1 MVSLK
6 YVVFVLRAD
15 NDGEGGILA
24 LLSLVAAD
32 QVADGA
38 KLPALVLLGVLGAS
52 LLYGDGVI
60 TPAISVLSAMEG
72 LKLVAPGFEQFIVP
86 ATIAVLIGLF
96 VIQRYGTGSIGKL
109 FGPIMVVW
117 FVVIGGLGLANIW
130 MAPAILKAI
139 NPAEAARFLIDD
151 PKISFVVIGAVFL
164 ALTGGEAL
172 YADMGHVGATA
183 IRRAWFGLV
192 LPALLLNYFGQG
204 ALILADPTAADNP
217 FYKLAPGWAL
227 IPMVVLATFA
237 TIIASQAL
245 VSGVF
250 SLTRQAMQ
258 MGLCPRAR
266 IISTSFDEAGQ
277 IYIPAANWLLMTGTL
292 LTVVLFRSSESLAAA
307 YGIAVSGTM
316 LITTILLYRVAV
328 SRWQWPPGVAIPI
341 VAIFGAIDAT
351 FLVSN
356 SIKIVEGG
364 WFPLIVGGVIAVLML
379 TWREGSS
386 EVRHRLQEMSMPLKE
401 FLDYAD
407 KTVIG
412 RAPGMGVWLTKV
424 EHGASPMLLRHIE
437 HNRVL
442 HATVVL
448 LTFVSDR
455 RPRVPFHER
464 FSVHRLGHGFYRI
477 QVKLG
482 FMQTPDIPL
491 SLINCNKLGF
501 DADLDNKNYY
511 IAHETIVRRGVESSM
526 EPVSF
531 AIFSFLNR
539 IASRAPDFFKIPH
552 DAIIEVGISGGDL
565 TLALPCAAFAAAY
578 PPHGSGRKDPHQ
590 TCTPFGTRMPC
601 RRYCARSLCA
611 ECLRRVI
618 CQNSNCC
625 PLSLWRSC
633 FRARPTLRLPEGAEA
648 EGVVAAAAAV
658 ILAAGCAAA
667 EARISVAAH
676 VTLAAGP
683 RYPDQRRDLA
693 SARTI
698 RSPSAIPEVVRS
710 AAERLS
716 MPTKIQGSVRTAIRR
731 TGMRS

>member
-1 MVSLK
+1 MGMPSSAPAGGLIDRAVAGLDPGPVGSIQDQAKFLHHAGSPWFLALTALGVVFGDIGTSPLYAFQVALTGLGHPAPTAAEVLGIVSLILWALMVMVSLK

-24 LLSLVAAD
+24 LLSLVASD
-32 QVADGA
+32 QVARGV
-38 KLPALVLLGVLGAS
+38 KLPVFVLLGVIGAA

-72 LKLVAPGFEQFIVP
+72 LKLVAPGFEHFILP

-96 VIQRYGTGSIGKL
+96 VIQRHGTESIGRL

-117 FVVIGGLGLANIW
+117 FVVIGGLGAANVVS
-130 MAPAILKAI
+130 APAILGAV
-139 NPAEAARFLIDD
+139 NPVEAARFLADD
-151 PKISFVVIGAVFL
+151 PKVAFVVIGAVFL

-172 YADMGHVGATA
+172 YADMGHVGAAA

-204 ALILADPTAADNP
+204 ALILADPSTADNP
-217 FYKLAPGWAL
+217 FYKLAPSWAL

-266 IISTSFDEAGQ
+266 IIPTSADEAGQ
-277 IYIPAANWLLMTGTL
+277 IYVPAANWLLMTGTL
-292 LTVVLFRSSESLAAA
+292 FTVILFRSSDSLAAA

-328 SRWQWPPGVAIPI
+328 LRWRWPTAVAIPV

-364 WFPLIVGGVIAVLML
+364 WFPLIIGTLIAALML
-379 TWREGSS
+379 SWRKGSS
-386 EVRHRLQEMSMPLKE
+386 EVRNRLHEMSMPLKE

-407 KTVIG
+407 RMVIG

-424 EHGASPMLLRHIE
+424 DHGASPMLLRHIE

-442 HATVVL
+442 HETVVL
-448 LTFVSDR
+448 LTFLSDQ

-464 FSVHRLGHGFYRI
+464 HSVHRLGRGFYRI
-477 QVKLG
+477 QVRLG

-491 SLINCNKLGF
+491 SLINCNRLGF
-501 DADLDNKNYY
+501 EADLDHKNYY
-511 IAHETIVRRGVESSM
+511 IAHETIVRREVNCTM
-526 EPVSF
+526 DPISF

-539 IASRAPDFFKIPH
+539 IASRAPDFFKIPQ
-552 DAIIEVGISGGDL
+552 DAIIEVG
-565 TLALPCAAFAAAY
+565 F
-578 PPHGSGRKDPHQ
+578 
-590 TCTPFGTRMPC
+590 
-601 RRYCARSLCA
+601 
-611 ECLRRVI
+611 RV
-618 CQNSNCC
+618 
-625 PLSLWRSC
+625 
-633 FRARPTLRLPEGAEA
+633 
-648 EGVVAAAAAV
+648 
-658 ILAAGCAAA
+658 
-667 EARISVAAH
+667 
-676 VTLAAGP
+676 
-683 RYPDQRRDLA
+683 
-693 SARTI
+693 
-698 RSPSAIPEVVRS
+698 EV
-710 AAERLS
+710 
-716 MPTKIQGSVRTAIRR
+716 
-731 TGMRS
+731 

>member
-1 MVSLK
+1 MDMPSAAGSLIDRSVTNSGPVQAGAGHDQPKYLHHAGSPWFLALTALGVVFGDIGTSPLYAFQVALTGVGHSAPTAIEVLGIISLILWALMIMVSLK

-24 LLSLVAAD
+24 LLSLVASE
-32 QVADGA
+32 QVAKGV
-38 KLPALVLLGVLGAS
+38 KLPVFVLLGVIGAS

-72 LKLVAPGFEQFIVP
+72 LKLVAPDFEHFILP

-96 VIQRYGTGSIGKL
+96 VIQRRGTGGIGKL

-117 FVVIGGLGLANIW
+117 FVVIGGLGAANIW
-130 MAPAILKAI
+130 LAPAILKAV
-139 NPAEAARFLIDD
+139 NPAEAVRFLADD
-151 PKISFVVIGAVFL
+151 PKVAFVVIGAVFL

-204 ALILADPTAADNP
+204 ALVLADPAAADNP

-266 IISTSFDEAGQ
+266 IISTSANEAGQ

-292 LTVVLFRSSESLAAA
+292 LTVLLFRSSENLAAA

-328 SRWQWPPGVAIPI
+328 SRWQWPRGVAVPVI
-341 VAIFGAIDAT
+341 AIFGAIDAT

-364 WFPLIVGGVIAVLML
+364 WFPLIVGALIAALML
-379 TWREGSS
+379 SWRKGSS
-386 EVRHRLQEMSMPLKE
+386 EVRSRLQEMSMPLGE

-407 KTVIG
+407 TACIG

-424 EHGASPMLLRHIE
+424 AHGASPMLLRHIE

-442 HATVVL
+442 HQTVVL
-448 LTFVSDR
+448 LSFLSDR

-464 FSVHRLGHGFYRI
+464 HSVHRLGHGFYRI
-477 QVKLG
+477 QVTLG

-491 SLINCNKLGF
+491 TLINCNKLGF
-501 DADLDNKNYY
+501 DADLDHKNYY
-511 IAHETIVRRGVESSM
+511 IAHETIVRREAESAM
-526 EPVSF
+526 DPLSF

-539 IASRAPDFFKIPH
+539 IASRAPDFFRIPN
-552 DAIIEVGISGGDL
+552 DAVIEVG
-565 TLALPCAAFAAAY
+565 
-578 PPHGSGRKDPHQ
+578 
-590 TCTPFGTRMPC
+590 
-601 RRYCARSLCA
+601 
-611 ECLRRVI
+611 
-618 CQNSNCC
+618 
-625 PLSLWRSC
+625 
-633 FRARPTLRLPEGAEA
+633 FR
-648 EGVVAAAAAV
+648 
-658 ILAAGCAAA
+658 I
-667 EARISVAAH
+667 
-676 VTLAAGP
+676 
-683 RYPDQRRDLA
+683 
-693 SARTI
+693 
-698 RSPSAIPEVVRS
+698 EV
-710 AAERLS
+710 
-716 MPTKIQGSVRTAIRR
+716 
-731 TGMRS
+731 

>member
-1 MVSLK
+1 MPSSTAAGGTAGRSAASALGGPETVLDQANYLHHAGSPWFLALTALGVVFGDIGTSPLYAFQVALLGVGHPVPTAADVLGIVSLILWALTVMVSLK

-32 QVADGA
+32 QVSNGA
-38 KLPALVLLGVLGAS
+38 KLPALVLLGVVGAS

-72 LKLVAPGFEQFIVP
+72 LKLVTPGFEQFIVP
-86 ATIAVLIGLF
+86 ATIVVLVGLF
-96 VIQRYGTGSIGKL
+96 FIQRYGTGSIGKL
-109 FGPIMVVW
+109 FGPIMVAW
-117 FVVIGGLGLANIW
+117 FVVIGLLGLANIW
-130 MAPAILKAI
+130 MAPGILRAI

-151 PKISFVVIGAVFL
+151 PKIAFVVIGAVFL

-172 YADMGHVGATA
+172 YADMGHVGAAA

-204 ALILADPTAADNP
+204 ALVLVDPTAADNP

-277 IYIPAANWLLMTGTL
+277 IYVPAANWLLMTGTL
-292 LTVVLFRSSESLAAA
+292 LTVVLFRSSENLAAA

-341 VAIFGAIDAT
+341 IALFGAIDAA

-364 WFPLIVGGVIAVLML
+364 WFPLIVGAAIAILML
-379 TWREGSS
+379 SWRKGSS
-386 EVRHRLQEMSMPLKE
+386 EVRRRLQEMSMPLQE
-401 FLDYAD
+401 FLVYSNQ
-407 KTVIG
+407 TVIG

-442 HATVVL
+442 HETVVL

-455 RPRVPFHER
+455 RPRVPFHQR
-464 FSVHRLGHGFYRI
+464 HSVHRLGHGFYRI
-477 QVKLG
+477 QVRLG

-501 DADLDNKNYY
+501 DADLDHKNYY
-511 IAHETIVRRGVESSM
+511 IAHETIVRRDAGSSM
-526 EPVSF
+526 EPMSF
-531 AIFSFLNR
+531 AVFSCLNR
-539 IASRAPDFFKIPH
+539 IASRAPDFFRIPH
-552 DAIIEVGISGGDL
+552 DAIIEVG
-565 TLALPCAAFAAAY
+565 F
-578 PPHGSGRKDPHQ
+578 
-590 TCTPFGTRMPC
+590 
-601 RRYCARSLCA
+601 
-611 ECLRRVI
+611 RVDI
-618 CQNSNCC
+618 
-625 PLSLWRSC
+625 
-633 FRARPTLRLPEGAEA
+633 
-648 EGVVAAAAAV
+648 
-658 ILAAGCAAA
+658 
-667 EARISVAAH
+667 
-676 VTLAAGP
+676 
-683 RYPDQRRDLA
+683 
-693 SARTI
+693 
-698 RSPSAIPEVVRS
+698 
-710 AAERLS
+710 
-716 MPTKIQGSVRTAIRR
+716 
-731 TGMRS
+731 

>member
-1 MVSLK
+1 MDAPSSAGSLIDRSVANAEPAGPSIHDQAKYLHHEGSPWFLALTALGVVFGDIGTSPLYAFQVALSGVGHAAPTAPEVLGIVSLILWALTVMVSLK
-6 YVVFVLRAD
+6 YVIFVLRAD
-15 NDGEGGILA
+15 NEGEGGILA
-24 LLSLVAAD
+24 LLSLVGAEK
-32 QVADGA
+32 VADGA
-38 KLPALVLLGVLGAS
+38 KLPVLVLLGVIGAS

-72 LKLVAPGFEQFIVP
+72 LKLVAPSFEHFIVP
-86 ATIAVLIGLF
+86 ATIAVLVGLF
-96 VIQRYGTGSIGKL
+96 MIQRYGTGGVGKL

-117 FVVIGGLGLANIW
+117 FVIIGLLGITNIW

-139 NPAEAARFLIDD
+139 NPVEAARFLGHD
-151 PKISFVVIGAVFL
+151 PKVAFVVIGAVFL

-204 ALILADPTAADNP
+204 ALILTDPGAIDNP

-227 IPMVVLATFA
+227 VPMVVLATFA

-258 MGLCPRAR
+258 MGLCPRAK
-266 IISTSFDEAGQ
+266 IVPTSANEAGQ
-277 IYIPAANWLLMTGTL
+277 IYVPAANWLLMTGTL

-341 VAIFGAIDAT
+341 IAIFGAIDAT

-364 WFPLIVGGVIAVLML
+364 WFPLIVGTLIASLML
-379 TWREGSS
+379 SWRKGNS
-386 EVRHRLQEMSMPLKE
+386 ETRHRLHEMSMPLKE
-401 FLDYAD
+401 FLNYAD
-407 KTVIG
+407 NACIG
-412 RAPGMGVWLTKV
+412 RAPGLGVWLTKV

-442 HATVVL
+442 HGTVVL

-464 FSVHRLGHGFYRI
+464 HSVHRLGHGFYRI
-477 QVKLG
+477 QVRLG

-491 SLINCNKLGF
+491 SLLNCNRLGF
-501 DADLDNKNYY
+501 DADLEHKNYY
-511 IAHETIVRRGVESSM
+511 IAHETIIRREIGSAM
-526 EPVSF
+526 DPFSF
-531 AIFSFLNR
+531 SIFSFLNR
-539 IASRAPDFFKIPH
+539 VASRAPDFFKIPH
-552 DAIIEVGISGGDL
+552 DAVIEVG
-565 TLALPCAAFAAAY
+565 F
-578 PPHGSGRKDPHQ
+578 
-590 TCTPFGTRMPC
+590 
-601 RRYCARSLCA
+601 
-611 ECLRRVI
+611 RVDI
-618 CQNSNCC
+618 
-625 PLSLWRSC
+625 
-633 FRARPTLRLPEGAEA
+633 
-648 EGVVAAAAAV
+648 
-658 ILAAGCAAA
+658 
-667 EARISVAAH
+667 
-676 VTLAAGP
+676 
-683 RYPDQRRDLA
+683 
-693 SARTI
+693 
-698 RSPSAIPEVVRS
+698 
-710 AAERLS
+710 
-716 MPTKIQGSVRTAIRR
+716 
-731 TGMRS
+731 

>member
-1 MVSLK
+1 MDMPSSAPGGGLIDRAVSHLDFGQAGSIQETIQDQAKFLHAGSPWFLALTALGVVFGDIGTSPLYAFQVALTGLGHPAPTAAEIRGLVSLILWALMVMVSLK

-24 LLSLVAAD
+24 LLSLVASD
-32 QVADGA
+32 QIAKGA
-38 KLPALVLLGVLGAS
+38 RLSVLVLLGVIGAS

-72 LKLVAPGFEQFIVP
+72 LKLVAPAFEHFILP

-96 VIQRYGTGSIGKL
+96 VIQRHGTERIGKL

-117 FVVIGGLGLANIW
+117 FVVIGALGAVNIFA
-130 MAPAILKAI
+130 APAILSAV
-139 NPAEAARFLIDD
+139 NPVEAARFLVAD
-151 PKISFVVIGAVFL
+151 PKVSFVVIGAVFL

-172 YADMGHVGATA
+172 YADMGHVGAAA

-204 ALILADPTAADNP
+204 ALILADPSAIDNP

-227 IPMVVLATFA
+227 IPMVVLATAA

-266 IISTSFDEAGQ
+266 IVPTSVDEAGQ
-277 IYIPAANWLLMTGTL
+277 IYVPAANWLLMTGTL
-292 LTVVLFRSSESLAAA
+292 LTVILFRSSDSLAAA

-328 SRWQWPPGVAIPI
+328 ARWKWPPGIAIPVI
-341 VAIFGAIDAT
+341 AIFGAIDAT

-364 WFPLIVGGVIAVLML
+364 WFPLIVGTLIATLML
-379 TWREGSS
+379 SWRKGSS
-386 EVRHRLQEMSMPLKE
+386 EVRNRLHDMSMPLKE
-401 FLDYAD
+401 FLPYAD
-407 KTVIG
+407 QTVIG
-412 RAPGMGVWLTKV
+412 RAAGMGVWLTKV
-424 EHGASPMLLRHIE
+424 DHGASPMLLRHIE

-442 HATVVL
+442 HETVVL
-448 LTFVSDR
+448 LTFLPDR

-464 FSVHRLGHGFYRI
+464 HSVHRLGHGFYRI
-477 QVKLG
+477 QVRLG

-501 DADLDNKNYY
+501 EADLDHKNYY
-511 IAHETIVRRGVESSM
+511 IAHETIVRREASSAM
-526 EPVSF
+526 DAISF

-539 IASRAPDFFKIPH
+539 IASRAPDFFKIPQ
-552 DAIIEVGISGGDL
+552 DAIIEVG
-565 TLALPCAAFAAAY
+565 F
-578 PPHGSGRKDPHQ
+578 
-590 TCTPFGTRMPC
+590 
-601 RRYCARSLCA
+601 
-611 ECLRRVI
+611 RVEI
-618 CQNSNCC
+618 
-625 PLSLWRSC
+625 
-633 FRARPTLRLPEGAEA
+633 
-648 EGVVAAAAAV
+648 
-658 ILAAGCAAA
+658 
-667 EARISVAAH
+667 
-676 VTLAAGP
+676 
-683 RYPDQRRDLA
+683 
-693 SARTI
+693 
-698 RSPSAIPEVVRS
+698 
-710 AAERLS
+710 
-716 MPTKIQGSVRTAIRR
+716 
-731 TGMRS
+731 

>member
-1 MVSLK
+1 MDMPSSAPVGGLIDRSVAGVGPSEAVLDQANYLHHAGSPWFLALTALGVVFGDIGTSPLYAFQVALTGVGHSPTAADVLGIVSLILWALTVMVSLK

-38 KLPALVLLGVLGAS
+38 RLPALVLLGVVGAS

-72 LKLVAPGFEQFIVP
+72 LKLVAPGFEHFVVP

-117 FVVIGGLGLANIW
+117 FVVIGGLGAANIW
-130 MAPAILKAI
+130 RAPAILRAVS
-139 NPAEAARFLIDD
+139 PTEAARFLIDD

-172 YADMGHVGATA
+172 YADMGHVGAKA

-204 ALILADPTAADNP
+204 ALILVDPAAADNP

-227 IPMVVLATFA
+227 IPMVVLATLA

-266 IISTSFDEAGQ
+266 ITPTSVDEAGQ

-292 LTVVLFRSSESLAAA
+292 LTVVLFRSSENLAAA

-316 LITTILLYRVAV
+316 LITTILLYRVAL
-328 SRWQWPPGVAIPI
+328 SRWQWPPAVAIPI
-341 VAIFGAIDAT
+341 IAIFGAIDAT

-364 WFPLIVGGVIAVLML
+364 WFPLIVGGAIAILML
-379 TWREGSS
+379 SWRKGAS
-386 EVRHRLQEMSMPLKE
+386 EVRSRLQEMSMPLRE
-401 FLDYAD
+401 FLGYAD
-407 KTVIG
+407 KTCIG

-464 FSVHRLGHGFYRI
+464 HTVHRLGHGFYRI
-477 QVKLG
+477 QVRLG

-491 SLINCNKLGF
+491 TLINCNKLGF
-501 DADLDNKNYY
+501 DADLDHKNYY
-511 IAHETIVRRGVESSM
+511 IAHETIVRRAAGSSIG
-526 EPVSF
+526 PISF

-552 DAIIEVGISGGDL
+552 DAVIEVG
-565 TLALPCAAFAAAY
+565 F
-578 PPHGSGRKDPHQ
+578 
-590 TCTPFGTRMPC
+590 
-601 RRYCARSLCA
+601 
-611 ECLRRVI
+611 RV
-618 CQNSNCC
+618 
-625 PLSLWRSC
+625 
-633 FRARPTLRLPEGAEA
+633 
-648 EGVVAAAAAV
+648 
-658 ILAAGCAAA
+658 
-667 EARISVAAH
+667 
-676 VTLAAGP
+676 
-683 RYPDQRRDLA
+683 
-693 SARTI
+693 
-698 RSPSAIPEVVRS
+698 EV
-710 AAERLS
+710 
-716 MPTKIQGSVRTAIRR
+716 
-731 TGMRS
+731 